1 MTHEL
6 HSKRPGPYRSRNGM
20 VLGVCRGLAEY
31 LDFSVTWMRIIALLF
46 LFFSA
51 GWAILGYFG
60 LALWMKLEPVLPIES
75 AADQEFY
82 NSFTTSRSMALH
94 RLKRTFDGLDRR
106 IQRIED
112 AVTAR
117 EYDWERR
124 LNS

>member
-1 MTHEL
+1 MTNEL
-6 HSKRPGPYRSRNGM
+6 RSRRPGPYRSRNGLI
-20 VLGVCRGLAEY
+20 LGVCRGLAEY
-31 LDFSVTWMRIIALLF
+31 LDFSVFWMRVIALLL

-51 GWAILGYFG
+51 GWAILGYFA
-60 LALWMKLEPVLPIES
+60 LALALKLEPVLPLES